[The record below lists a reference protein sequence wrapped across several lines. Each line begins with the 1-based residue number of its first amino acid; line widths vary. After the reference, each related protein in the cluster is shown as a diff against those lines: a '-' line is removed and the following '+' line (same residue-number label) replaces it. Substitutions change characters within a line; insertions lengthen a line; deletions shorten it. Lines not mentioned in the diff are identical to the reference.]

1 MNHNSTIF
9 ELYGNDTSSGQNTNL
24 NRTTTSQGITSLIL
38 NIYIGPILCAFGICG
53 NIMNIIVLFKG
64 RLTESPYLYLKT
76 LALTDMFALILT
88 LIHMTISGKST
99 MYVWQFF
106 NAYVFFPLA
115 NFFMAASVWLTVGV
129 TIDRFIYVK
138 APLFA
143 RGYCSRKRARV
154 RIVLILFFTLLVSVP
169 RFFCYTVYGNGD
181 IFSLTKTSFRAS
193 ITYYRMYN
201 ITCIVIIHVA
211 PLLILMFCN
220 VYLICALRHAKST
233 REELHIRN
241 NREKDW
247 QREQRRFTIT
257 LISIVLLSII
267 AIVPSTIVDFVQFF
281 KTTFNTYR
289 KLRLSS
295 NMLLLCNLSMNFL
308 LYCAFNKR
316 FVRAMRNIICRD
328 KLHLTPMK
336 RSRSP
341 NFSTINTYSVDN

>member
-1 MNHNSTIF
+1 MNHSSIVH
-9 ELYGNDTSSGQNTNL
+9 ELYGNQSSTGQHINL
-24 NRTTTSQGITSLIL
+24 NRTTTSQGIASMIL

-53 NIMNIIVLFKG
+53 NIMNLIVLFKG
-64 RLTESPYLYLKT
+64 RLTDSPYLYLKT
-76 LALTDMFALILT
+76 LALTDMFALT
-88 LIHMTISGKST
+88 LSLVHMTISGKST

-154 RIVLILFFTLLVSVP
+154 RIILILCFTLLVSVP
-169 RFFCYTVYGNGD
+169 RFYCYTVNGNGD
-181 IFSLTKTSFRAS
+181 IFSLTKSSFRAS
-193 ITYYRMYN
+193 ITYYRIYN

-220 VYLICALRHAKST
+220 VYLICALRNAKST

-247 QREQRRFTIT
+247 QRDQRRFTIT
-257 LISIVLLSII
+257 LISIVLVSII

-281 KTTFNTYR
+281 KTSFNTYR

-295 NMLLLCNLSMNFL
+295 NLLLLCNLSMNFL

-316 FVRAMRNIICRD
+316 FVRAMKTIFCKD
-328 KLHLTPMK
+328 KVRFTSMK

-341 NFSTINTYSVDN
+341 NSTINTYAVDN